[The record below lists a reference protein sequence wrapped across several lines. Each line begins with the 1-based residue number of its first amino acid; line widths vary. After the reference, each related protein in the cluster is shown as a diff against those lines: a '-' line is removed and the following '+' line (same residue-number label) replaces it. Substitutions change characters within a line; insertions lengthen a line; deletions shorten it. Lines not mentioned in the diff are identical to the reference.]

1 MNNGIT
7 IQNCTIQP
15 VFNENIKSR
24 SLVWDVLRLD
34 RIHPQISGNKYF
46 KLKYAVLDAKN
57 NQKTGLLTFGGAWSN
72 HLLATAAMA
81 NIEGL
86 QAIGLV
92 RGEEPAVYAD
102 TLKDVR
108 SLGMELKFLSRSEY
122 RRLSRGGSMLIEEA
136 FPGYHFIAEGGYG
149 AEGAEGAAEITELYP
164 SERYDWIIVACG
176 TGTTIAGLANAAL
189 PGQRILGV
197 SVLKNHS
204 GLLGDIKLLLK
215 ENVSVNNISI
225 EERFHFGGYA
235 KHSPELLAF
244 MESFHHEN
252 AIPTDFVYTGK
263 LMYAVN
269 QLIHEGWFSKG
280 SRILTIHS
288 GGLQGN
294 RSLKS
299 GILSF

>member
-15 VFNENIKSR
+15 VFNENIKLR
-24 SLVWDVLRLD
+24 SLVWEVLRLD

-46 KLKYAVLDAKN
+46 KLKYALTDAKN

-81 NIEGL
+81 HIEGL
-86 QAIGLV
+86 HSIGLI
-92 RGEEPAVYAD
+92 RGEEPVDYSD

-122 RRLSRGGSMLIEEA
+122 RRLSRAGSAAIEKE
-136 FPGYHFIAEGGYG
+136 FEGYHCIAEGGYG
-149 AEGAEGAAEITELYP
+149 FDGAKGAAEITELYQQD
-164 SERYDWIIVACG
+164 RYDWIVVACG
-176 TGTTIAGLANAAL
+176 TGTTIAGLANVL
-189 PGQRILGV
+189 NPGQKILGI
-197 SVLKNHS
+197 SALKNHA
-204 GLLGDIKLLLK
+204 GLMGDIRSLLK
-215 ENVSVNNISI
+215 GNIADGNI
-225 EERFHFGGYA
+225 FLEERFHFGGYA
-235 KHSPELLAF
+235 KHTPELLAF
-244 MESFHHEN
+244 MEDFYQLNS
-252 AIPTDFVYTGK
+252 IPTDFVYTGK

-269 QLIHEGWFSKG
+269 QLINEDWFAAG